1 MLFIDDIKLSRP
13 HRVKGTAVFLTSIR
27 RGMPNV
33 LLHHFKHNK
42 VLHEQVVILCIA
54 TDAVPEVA
62 KAERLRF
69 KDFGQGFWGVDRALS
84 DSWRRRTC
92 PTCCAGAPRLDCASI
107 QADTSYYL
115 GRETL
120 LPTRNPSLAFW
131 RKRLFRFL
139 SRNSRSATDFF
150 SIPPNRVVE
159 IGTQI
164 EL

>member
-1 MLFIDDIKLSRP
+1 
-13 HRVKGTAVFLTSIR
+13 
-27 RGMPNV
+27 MPNV

-54 TDAVPEVA
+54 TDAVPEIAPDDRV
-62 KAERLRF
+62 RF
-69 KDFGQGFWGVDRALS
+69 KDFGLGFWGITAHYGFMETPDVPDL
-84 DSWRRRTC
+84 
-92 PTCCAGAPRLDCASI
+92 LFHCASI
-107 QADTSYYL
+107 GLKIDMADTSYYL

-120 LPTRNPSLAFW
+120 LPTRDRSLAYW

-150 SIPPNRVVE
+150 SIPANRVVE